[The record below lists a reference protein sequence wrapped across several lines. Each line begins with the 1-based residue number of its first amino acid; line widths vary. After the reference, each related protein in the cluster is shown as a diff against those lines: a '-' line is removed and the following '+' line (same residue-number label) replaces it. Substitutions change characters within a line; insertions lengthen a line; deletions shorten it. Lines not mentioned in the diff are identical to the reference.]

1 MNFDFRKYHVRAIN
15 ARDEAEKAAI
25 NQELKDLYDSL
36 SETDQKVFNEELQK
50 FLVSQYKALGDE
62 YEALKKGGAF
72 TSDNW

>member
-72 TSDNW
+72 TSDN

>member
-1 MNFDFRKYHVRAIN
+1 MNFDFRKYHIRAIN

-36 SETDQKVFNEELQK
+36 SETDKKAFNEELQK
-50 FLVSQYKALGDE
+50 FLVSQYKAIGDE

-72 TSDNW
+72 PSDN

>member
-36 SETDQKVFNEELQK
+36 SETDKKVFNEELQK
-50 FLVSQYKALGDE
+50 FLVSQYKAIGDE
-62 YEALKKGGAF
+62 YESLKKGGAF
-72 TSDNW
+72 N